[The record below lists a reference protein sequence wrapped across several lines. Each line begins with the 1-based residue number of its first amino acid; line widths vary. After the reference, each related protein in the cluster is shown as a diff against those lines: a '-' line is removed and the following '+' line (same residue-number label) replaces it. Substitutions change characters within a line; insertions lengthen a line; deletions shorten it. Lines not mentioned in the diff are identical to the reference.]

1 MAKLDECRE
10 TERCSD
16 VLASDDY
23 AARLAAVVFEWRRV
37 RARTAAPSAA
47 HERSLSTQLWMS
59 RNTRHTDVT
68 S

>member
-1 MAKLDECRE
+1 MANLDECRE

-16 VLASDDY
+16 ALASDDY
-23 AARLAAVVFEWRRV
+23 AARLAAVVFEWRRA
-37 RARTAAPSAA
+37 RAGTAPSAA
-47 HERSLSTQLWMS
+47 HERSPSTQLWMS